1 MKKLR
6 LLPTTILSLTSFL
19 VTLALSGCVT
29 SGGNRVPGTSYA
41 PTTPEKIV
49 LLYQQPKRPY
59 QVVGFV
65 SVERAVA
72 GKDSVIE
79 RKFRTVP
86 ATMGAD
92 AVLIDIYRKRA
103 WPAHPFK
110 AKRKPYVGCEQ
121 R

>member
-41 PTTPEKIV
+41 PTSPEKVV

-72 GKDSVIE
+72 GKDLVIE
-79 RKFRTVP
+79 RKFRTVA

-92 AVLIDIYRKRA
+92 AVLIEMLPKA
-103 WPAHPFK
+103 SLVGAPVQGK
-110 AKRKPYVGCEQ
+110 AKAIRWM
-121 R
+121 